1 MLLKGALISYGL
13 WLATLVNYWIDGR
26 GARALSLSRK
36 KATRLFLPPPWFYST
51 LHPPHPTIFIP
62 YFHSILP
69 TVQKHLHL
77 SNVSNSTPTA
87 MKWAVTV
94 LLLTTCYLKAAG
106 FQLPSA
112 TTKSNRSTRLR
123 STNQDN
129 EQGER
134 QPESKRKQQEET
146 SKFLTDF
153 KTASGNVVDPY
164 KILKVPRS
172 ATTVEIKQSYRKLTK
187 KLHPDAVA
195 RKEIL
200 PGNW

>member
-1 MLLKGALISYGL
+1 
-13 WLATLVNYWIDGR
+13 
-26 GARALSLSRK
+26 
-36 KATRLFLPPPWFYST
+36 
-51 LHPPHPTIFIP
+51 
-62 YFHSILP
+62 
-69 TVQKHLHL
+69 
-77 SNVSNSTPTA
+77 